1 MIPRSLRWGDTEL
14 LEWFQFFNGA
24 GISLLNFLIDKKRKK
39 VFRLN
44 KDISEI
50 KDKLAP
56 FMQDEAYKLYNQ
68 ELREIITMER
78 EEQKSKKRKKYL
90 RDLEDY
96 KSSKVFKWQLHM
108 SGSDTVGKEGPIPLE
123 GSHAE
128 PSVTKEGLRSQEG
141 DEKSVEGPR
150 GGGAKSQKPPPP
162 GASNHT
168 VRATGTTG

>member
-56 FMQDEAYKLYNQ
+56 FMHDEA
-68 ELREIITMER
+68 
-78 EEQKSKKRKKYL
+78 
-90 RDLEDY
+90 
-96 KSSKVFKWQLHM
+96 
-108 SGSDTVGKEGPIPLE
+108 
-123 GSHAE
+123 
-128 PSVTKEGLRSQEG
+128 
-141 DEKSVEGPR
+141 
-150 GGGAKSQKPPPP
+150 
-162 GASNHT
+162 
-168 VRATGTTG
+168 